1 MNYCVLADVQS
12 LITSFP
18 ITATSTVTANTVTND
33 IIPTV
38 DRYIDDRLG
47 QYYVTPITGTNSLLT
62 INRISRLLSAAEV
75 AERVYLGQAPADSL
89 QSTAWRQQAEDT
101 LSRLTTGGPAGAGKG
116 AAKGGSPTSGMILLT
131 DAVPTGDTPQ
141 PMSQQI
147 SDNLSSPGYT
157 GTPLFSTQKQF

>member
-1 MNYCVLADVQS
+1 MNYCALADVQS

-18 ITATSTVTANTVTND
+18 ITATSTITAATVTTD
-33 IIPTV
+33 IIPAV

-47 QYYVTPITGTNSLLT
+47 QYYVTPITGTNALLT

-75 AERVYLGQAPADSL
+75 AERVYIGQAPADSL
-89 QSTAWRQQAEDT
+89 QSTVWRKQAEDT
-101 LSRLTTGGPAGAGKG
+101 LSRLTTGDPAAV
-116 AAKGGSPTSGMILLT
+116 AKGGTPTSGMILLT

-147 SDNLSSPGYT
+147 SDNLSSPSYT
-157 GTPLFSTQKQF
+157 GAPLFSTQKQF